1 MTEPIE
7 IKGIWWLPNF
17 PDHKVAGLLNY
28 TPIGKTKLELIG
40 EFRTDDWLRSFNAE
54 KGENVIWGLSSDNK
68 KITLLQNYPSAKKNS
83 ACPFPIMRYDCQF
96 LIIGKHT
103 LSLKEECQYSA
114 RVLFDEL
121 SYWYRPNLIQSTC
134 NNNFIE
140 LIAIPGKNPAVEV
153 PVTDEMKFT
162 LEPQITF
169 SQTQMG
175 LKAEVGQATDLVIN
189 FKKPVHLQ
197 FILNV
202 VKEFEQILSIAT
214 LSHVQ
219 CRQLF
224 VYDDN
229 TSSGQKHHIE
239 ILHHF
244 FREEYNPNTKF
255 TNYLFTY
262 DSIKNEFSNILQQW
276 YSNEDIMPIRSHLVD
291 SLNRHGTFSSTD
303 FLIVVQAIEGFYCRF
318 RKDNQKL
325 DTILKALVEEF
336 SDIRCIEM
344 EIDDYDKI
352 VDTRNHYSHLLPP
365 GKKSHVVN
373 GFELYDLD
381 FKLRKI
387 LLCCVL
393 NFVGLNNSAIDRI
406 VASSNNHYLDM
417 IKK

>member
-17 PDHKVAGLLNY
+17 PDSKVAGLLNY

-40 EFRTDDWLRSFNAE
+40 EFRTNDWLRSFNAE

-68 KITLLQNYPSAKKNS
+68 RITLLQNYPSAKKNS

-134 NNNFIE
+134 NNNIIE

-189 FKKPVHLQ
+189 FIKPVHLQ

-244 FREEYNPNTKF
+244 FREKYNPNTKF

-262 DSIKNEFSNILQQW
+262 DSIKNDFSNILQQW

-393 NFVGLNNSAIDRI
+393 KFMGLNNSAIDRI